1 MASIPKLAMP
11 GAVPPAQRTPERAV
25 PVSARSRIATAG
37 RVSALAKVYVPRPYG
52 AKRLRAEE
60 PKSDSESEE
69 EVPPPKPRLAALR
82 EDGRLLSNRSSE
94 LSHRSLEL
102 SSRSPMQSEAPTEI
116 SQSPKVGRCVGAAAL
131 GAMAGSSA
139 GAVLGFLSGLVPAP
153 LTLGLSVPIN
163 TGLGSVGGLVVGS
176 AGGLLGQ
183 SLEAVEVE
191 VREPGISLKLNHLQE
206 PVRCAL
212 KGGLAMGSLGGA
224 GGSAIGGMAGAAVGL
239 PTAILTFGLSVPVC
253 AALGSGMGF
262 CIGSLAGGGV
272 GMLGGSLR
280 HLNSR
285 APAKA
290 ARA

>member
-1 MASIPKLAMP
+1 MASIPKLALP
-11 GAVPPAQRTPERAV
+11 GALSAAPRTPERAV

-37 RVSALAKVYVPRPYG
+37 RVSALAKVY
-52 AKRLRAEE
+52 E

-69 EVPPPKPRLAALR
+69 EEVPWKPAPLAALR
-82 EDGRLLSNRSSE
+82 EGHLLSQRSSE
-94 LSHRSLEL
+94 LSQRSLEL
-102 SSRSPMQSEAPTEI
+102 SSRSAMPTEATEI
-116 SQSPKVGRCVGAAAL
+116 SEGPKLRRCVGAAAL

-191 VREPGISLKLNHLQE
+191 VEEPGISLKLNHLQE

-253 AALGSGMGF
+253 AAMGSGMGF

-272 GMLGGSLR
+272 GMLGGSLC

-285 APAKA
+285 PAKSG
-290 ARA
+290 